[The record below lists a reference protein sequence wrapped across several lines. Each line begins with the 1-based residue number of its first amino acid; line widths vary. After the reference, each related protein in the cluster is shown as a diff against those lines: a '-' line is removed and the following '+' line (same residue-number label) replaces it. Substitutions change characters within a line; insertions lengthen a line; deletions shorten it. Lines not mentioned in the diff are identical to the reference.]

1 MTRSAAIFFACMVGL
16 AAFFLRGEIDAKA
29 AKPCPTQIEG
39 RRITV
44 VYPDGSCA
52 YERPPIEISPA
63 ELRRMANARE
73 RMEKTRKRGT

>member
-16 AAFFLRGEIDAKA
+16 ASFALRGEIDARMVKE
-29 AKPCPTQIEG
+29 CPAQIEG
-39 RRITV
+39 RRVTV

-52 YERPPIEISPA
+52 YERPQVEVSPT

-73 RMEKTRKRGT
+73 RMGRVR